1 MESLRLRDLAAVVHS
16 AGAVFNGLAISRLGT
31 EAFPCSGSLEGVTS
45 RADLE
50 VTARSELALPIQRK
64 RPLAFAHR

>member
-16 AGAVFNGLAISRLGT
+16 AGAVFNGLSIGGRGT
-31 EAFPCSGSLEGVTS
+31 GAFLRPGSLEDVTS

-50 VTARSELALPIQRK
+50 VTAGSELALPTQRK